1 MAEREQQF
9 LAVYQRYRFA
19 DQHAFYQRRQ
29 AEFQA
34 AHRQA
39 LTLSAWLM
47 FSASAAATLAAAQ
60 ACDWT
65 SVWTLLAIVFPILS
79 TALQAYGEL
88 YAFEQQA
95 KLYQDAANA
104 LHRARADAPDLQPG
118 LTEGDYRRV
127 LVAYVEEVEDVL
139 RKELSQWGQLRNEMK
154 LSKQPSNFQ
163 ERRAEKGVE

>member
-19 DQHAFYQRRQ
+19 DQHAFYQRRL

-34 AHRQA
+34 AHHQA

-47 FSASAAATLAAAQ
+47 FFASTAAALAATHALG
-60 ACDWT
+60 WPP
-65 SVWTLLAIVFPILS
+65 VWTLLAVVFPILS
-79 TALQAYGEL
+79 TAIQAYDDL

-104 LHRARADAPDLQPG
+104 LHRVRADAPDLRPG
-118 LTEGDYRRV
+118 LTKDEYRRG
-127 LVAYVEEVEDVL
+127 LAAYVEEVEDVL

-154 LSKQPSNFQ
+154 LSQQPSNFQ